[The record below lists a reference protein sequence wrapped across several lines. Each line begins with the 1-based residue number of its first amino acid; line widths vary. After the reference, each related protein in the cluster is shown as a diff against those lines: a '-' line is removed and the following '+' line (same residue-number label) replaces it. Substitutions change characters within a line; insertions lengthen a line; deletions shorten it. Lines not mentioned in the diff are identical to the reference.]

1 MAKAQS
7 PGRPRLHDDAEI
19 LEAALRAFSDH
30 GYVAM
35 SVRALNAELGLS
47 HETISGRFGSKRQLY
62 AAALDHGVAGFF
74 ASLARERAAQP
85 APSSDLDDLRAT
97 IRSFI
102 SVAASH
108 RELGRLVNQ
117 EGLTASDR
125 LDDIVRTA
133 LEPGT
138 RPLVDLV
145 RRLDDA
151 GLIRPTSAR
160 ELFFLSQA
168 AAAAFTHPALSAAF
182 DGIDGPL
189 DRELHIARMTNS
201 IVRGLR
207 PDPV

>member
-1 MAKAQS
+1 MAKAQN
-7 PGRPRLHDDAEI
+7 PGRPRLRDDAQI
-19 LEAALRAFSDH
+19 LEAALRAFSDQ
-30 GYVAM
+30 GYEAM
-35 SVRALNAELGLS
+35 SMRALNAELGLS
-47 HETISGRFGSKRQLY
+47 HETIGARFGSKRQLY
-62 AAALDHGVAGFF
+62 AAALEHGAAGFF
-74 ASLARERAAQP
+74 TLLAMERAAQP
-85 APSSDLDDLRAT
+85 APPDDLGELRET

-108 RELGRLVNQ
+108 RELGRLINQ

-145 RRLDDA
+145 RRLVDA
-151 GLIRPTSAR
+151 GVIRPTSAR

-168 AAAAFTHPALSAAF
+168 AAAPFTHPALSAAF

-189 DRELHIARMTNS
+189 DRDLHIARMTDS
-201 IVRGLR
+201 IMRGLR
-207 PDPV
+207 PDPA